1 MLLEGKGG
9 RPSKALKAKGKN
21 LCSGRQDQKGELNST
36 AQARERAY
44 AFINEFTSE
53 H

>member
-21 LCSGRQDQKGELNST
+21 LCSGRQDQKGELNGT